1 MTRLRLIA
9 AVALGTTVT
18 LPLGAQIK
26 AAPSTRATAEVT
38 LSAPRVQGQP
48 APTPFKIRV
57 DYGQPHARG
66 RKVMYD
72 LVKLDEVWR
81 LGANAATEF
90 STDVD
95 LVLGGA
101 TVPKGKYT
109 LFTLPTKSGWKLIV
123 NKKTGEWGTE
133 YDAAADLV
141 KVDLKART
149 LTDAVESLEITLVPA
164 TDAAKGTMTIAWGTV
179 LLSVDWA
186 AK

>member
-1 MTRLRLIA
+1 MIRRSLATA
-9 AVALGTTVT
+9 ALVACAASV
-18 LPLGAQIK
+18 AQAQVK

-48 APTPFKIRV
+48 APAPLKIRI

-66 RKVMYD
+66 RKVMHD
-72 LVKLDEVWR
+72 VVKLDEVWR

-101 TVPKGKYT
+101 TIPKGKYT
-109 LFTLPTKSGWKLIV
+109 LFTLPTKAGWKLIV

-133 YDAAADLV
+133 YDASADLV

-149 LTDAVESLEITLVPA
+149 LAEPVESLQITLVPG
-164 TDAAKGTMTIAWGTV
+164 DGAKGTLTIAWGTAF
-179 LLSVDWA
+179 LSTEWA

>member
-1 MTRLRLIA
+1 
-9 AVALGTTVT
+9 
-18 LPLGAQIK
+18 
-26 AAPSTRATAEVT
+26 
-38 LSAPRVQGQP
+38 VQGQP
-48 APTPFKIRV
+48 APTPLKIRI

-66 RKVMYD
+66 RKVMHD
-72 LVKLDEVWR
+72 VVKLDEVWR

-101 TVPKGKYT
+101 TIPKGKYT
-109 LFTLPTKSGWKLIV
+109 LFTLPTKAGWKLIV

-133 YDAAADLV
+133 YDASADLV

-149 LTDAVESLEITLVPA
+149 LAEPVESLQITLVPG
-164 TDAAKGTMTIAWGTV
+164 DGAKGTLTIAWGTAF
-179 LLSVDWA
+179 LSTEWA

>member
-1 MTRLRLIA
+1 MNRMNGLA
-9 AVALGTTVT
+9 ALALGATLS

-26 AAPSTRATAEVT
+26 AAPSTRATAEVI

-66 RKVMYD
+66 RKVMHEI
-72 LVKLDEVWR
+72 VKLDEVWR

-133 YDAAADLV
+133 YDASSDLV
-141 KVDLKART
+141 KVDLKAKT
-149 LTDAVESLEITLVPA
+149 LTDAVESLQITLVPA
-164 TDAAKGTMTIAWGTV
+164 ADAAKGTMTIAWGTV

-186 AK
+186 AR

>member
-1 MTRLRLIA
+1 MLRRSLA
-9 AVALGTTVT
+9 LVALALVAA
-18 LPLGAQIK
+18 PSAQAQLK
-26 AAPSTRATAEVT
+26 AAPSSRATAEVT

-48 APTPFKIRV
+48 APTPARIRI

-66 RKVMYD
+66 RKVMHD
-72 LVKLDEVWR
+72 VVKLDEVWR

-101 TVPKGKYT
+101 TIPKGKYT
-109 LFTLPTKSGWKLIV
+109 LFALPTKAGWKLIV

-133 YDAAADLV
+133 YDASADLV

-149 LTDAVESLEITLVPA
+149 LAEPVESLQITLVPG
-164 TDAAKGTMTIAWGTV
+164 DGAKGTLTIAWGTAF
-179 LLSVDWA
+179 LSTEWA

>member
-1 MTRLRLIA
+1 MIRRSLATA
-9 AVALGTTVT
+9 ALVACAASA
-18 LPLGAQIK
+18 AQAQVK

-48 APTPFKIRV
+48 APTPLKIRI

-66 RKVMYD
+66 RKVMHD
-72 LVKLDEVWR
+72 VVKLDEVWR

-101 TVPKGKYT
+101 TIPKGKYT
-109 LFTLPTKSGWKLIV
+109 LFTLPTKAGWKLIV

-133 YDAAADLV
+133 YDASADLV

-149 LTDAVESLEITLVPA
+149 LAEPVESLQITLVPG
-164 TDAAKGTMTIAWGTV
+164 DGAKGTLTIAWGTA
-179 LLSVDWA
+179 LLSTEWA

>member
-1 MTRLRLIA
+1 MTRLRLSA
-9 AVALGTTVT
+9 ALALSALVV
-18 LPLGAQIK
+18 LPLEAQLR
-26 AAPSTRATAEVT
+26 ANPSTRATAEVA
-38 LSAPRVQGQP
+38 LALPRVQGQP
-48 APTPFKIRV
+48 APAPLKIRV

-66 RKVMYD
+66 RKVMHD
-72 LVKLDEVWR
+72 VVKLEEVWR

-101 TVPKGKYT
+101 TIPKGKYT
-109 LFTLPTKSGWKLIV
+109 LFTMPSKSGWKLIV

-133 YDAAADLV
+133 YDASADLV

-149 LTDAVESLEITLVPA
+149 LTDAVESLQIALVPGEG
-164 TDAAKGTMTIAWGTV
+164 AAKGVMTIAWGTV
-179 LLSVDWA
+179 MLSVDWS

>member
-1 MTRLRLIA
+1 MTRFRLLA
-9 AVALGTTVT
+9 ALALGATIA
-18 LPLGAQIK
+18 LPLEAQLK
-26 AAPSTRATAEVT
+26 AAPSTRATAEVA
-38 LSAPRVQGQP
+38 LAAPRVQGQP
-48 APTPFKIRV
+48 APAPLKIRV
-57 DYGQPHARG
+57 EYGQPHARG
-66 RKVMYD
+66 RKVMHD
-72 LVKLDEVWR
+72 VVKLDEVWR

-101 TVPKGKYT
+101 TIPKGKYT
-109 LFTLPTKSGWKLIV
+109 LFTMPTKAGWKLIV

-149 LTDAVESLEITLVPA
+149 LTDAVESLQITFVPA
-164 TDAAKGTMTIAWGTV
+164 ENAAKGVMTIAWGTV

>member
-1 MTRLRLIA
+1 MTRLRLLA
-9 AVALGTTVT
+9 ALALGATIT
-18 LPLGAQIK
+18 LPLEAQFK

-38 LSAPRVQGQP
+38 LAPPRVQGQP
-48 APTPFKIRV
+48 APAPLKIRV
-57 DYGQPHARG
+57 EYGQPHARG
-66 RKVMYD
+66 RKVMHEV
-72 LVKLDEVWR
+72 VKLDEVWR

-101 TVPKGKYT
+101 TIPKGKYT
-109 LFTLPTKSGWKLIV
+109 LFTLPTKAGWKLIV

-149 LTDAVESLEITLVPA
+149 LTDAVESLQITFVPA
-164 TDAAKGTMTIAWGTV
+164 ENAAKGVMTIAWGTV